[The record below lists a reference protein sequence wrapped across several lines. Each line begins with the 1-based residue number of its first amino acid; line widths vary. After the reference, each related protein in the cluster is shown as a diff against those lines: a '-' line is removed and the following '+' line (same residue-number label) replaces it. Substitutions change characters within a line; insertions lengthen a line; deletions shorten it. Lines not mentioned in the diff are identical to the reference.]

1 MGVEGFTMRS
11 SQKCEACTPLVP
23 QWYYGVLVTIGV
35 AVAFI
40 GVAINF
46 VQGEIVRQLEN
57 VSKGPFNWTWAYI
70 WVGCFV
76 APTMLEA
83 LRSYL
88 GLLIQNRLIIQD
100 RHDLTELLARV
111 RYETHEGSTF
121 REDIQFLE
129 KNSWRHWQYLYAH
142 FQLIGASISTITGAI
157 ALLYFSWKAVVA
169 LLIAAIPLYLVT
181 SHFGRRWYQV
191 ADEIAEPGYRSGC
204 ISEQFTRLKPVGL
217 IKMFGLEEL
226 LLSLFGD
233 LNKQIVKLQEKT
245 NREDLVARVIA
256 NGLMQTMGA
265 CVVLTIIRILANS
278 DLSMAETLLNK
289 GVKTDLGLLTT
300 AIGLTGGFIFGIQ
313 SLVSLQGSLAQHGP
327 YMQKRRA
334 FENSVKAESPG
345 SLEPIEGDGL
355 EVQFVNV
362 WFKYPNSPHWVF
374 RNLNLTLRSGERI
387 ALLGDNG
394 AGKSTLFKLLSGLYT
409 PTRGQILI
417 NGQSLSSLD
426 GDEYRRK
433 VAFMLQDQ
441 EPLEGITVSQL
452 VSGKLALTE
461 GDVDRVIE
469 VCERTGA
476 NVFIERLPQGYD
488 SPVGPKTTRSDLS
501 GGEQQRLALAQV
513 LFRRPRLALLDE
525 PTSALDFGGKEKIL
539 QILGEL
545 PEKTGFIVAAHEP
558 LVMSLVTRIIV
569 LERGGAITDHTLT
582 SGTAI
587 SSPYFEKMSRTYR
600 TALGL

>member
-1 MGVEGFTMRS
+1 MRG
-11 SQKCEACTPLVP
+11 SQKCEGCTPLVP
-23 QWYYGVLVTIGV
+23 QWYYGVLIGIGV

-57 VSKGPFNWTWAYI
+57 IAKSPFNWTWAYI

-76 APTMLEA
+76 APTILEA
-83 LRSYL
+83 LRGYL

-100 RHDLTELLARV
+100 RQTLTELLAHV
-111 RYETHEGSTF
+111 RYETHEGSSF

-129 KNSWRHWQYLYAH
+129 KNSWRHWQYLYAQ

-157 ALLYFSWKAVVA
+157 ALLYFSWIAVVA
-169 LLIAAIPLYLVT
+169 LLVAAVPLYFVT

-191 ADEIAEPGYRSGC
+191 AEEVADPSYRSGC

-217 IKMFGLEEL
+217 IKMFGLENL
-226 LLSLFGD
+226 LLSLFSAF
-233 LNKQIVKLQEKT
+233 NKQIVMIQEKT

-256 NGLMQTMGA
+256 NGLIQVIGSLL
-265 CVVLTIIRILANS
+265 VLTIIRILANS
-278 DLSMAETLLNK
+278 DLTMAQTLLNR

-300 AIGLTGGFIFGIQ
+300 AIGLTAGFIAGIQ
-313 SLVSLQGSLAQHGP
+313 TLVSLQGSLAQHGP
-327 YMQKRRA
+327 YMQKRQA
-334 FENSVKAESPG
+334 FEKSVKTESPS
-345 SLEPIEGDGL
+345 SLDPIEGDGL
-355 EVQFVNV
+355 QVEFKNV
-362 WFKYPNSPHWVF
+362 WFKYPNSHDWVF
-374 RNLNLTLRSGERI
+374 RELNLTLKSGERI

-409 PTRGQILI
+409 PTRGEILI

-452 VSGKLALTE
+452 VSGKLTLTE
-461 GDVDRVIE
+461 SVVDRV
-469 VCERTGA
+469 VGACVKTGA

-513 LFRRPRLALLDE
+513 LYRRPRLALLDE
-525 PTSALDFGGKEKIL
+525 PTSALDFGGKEQIL
-539 QILGEL
+539 QILRDL
-545 PEKTGFIVAAHEP
+545 PENTGFIVAAHEP

-569 LERGGAITDHTLT
+569 LERGGAITDHSRT
-582 SGTAI
+582 SGAAI
-587 SSPYFEKMSRTYR
+587 ASPYYEKMLQTYR